1 MPNTLQDIVGLDP
14 SKKML
19 DVLKRNAELSGRNT
33 LCIRGVG
40 ELIPLRDSCFNM
52 ILCKDVL
59 DHICSLPQLFHEFIR
74 TLSCGGLLLVAQSI
88 PDFKMIDDTHTILL
102 SERLI
107 IRYLEDEFTLIKH
120 VRLNGPFLR
129 LMVRLLPIITKHA
142 IVLLTK
148 IDQISI
154 RLAKHA
160 SYHIFISEKGPMRPS
175 IIFSSQSCI
184 TIMHND
190 AVFYYTT
197 PNQYIGANT
206 RVADNVNRASNLL
219 RRKCHK

>member
-1 MPNTLQDIVGLDP
+1 MRSKFCHEIQEILKRASDLKILDVGIGEGLTVLSMPNTLQDIVGLDP

-19 DVLKRNAELSGRNT
+19 DVLKRNAELSGRNI

-160 SYHIFISEKGPMRPS
+160 SYHIFISKK
-175 IIFSSQSCI
+175 SS
-184 TIMHND
+184 
-190 AVFYYTT
+190 
-197 PNQYIGANT
+197 NQIRTKYS
-206 RVADNVNRASNLL
+206 VLNL
-219 RRKCHK
+219 KNS